1 MSKEKVNAEETKEVV
16 ATAAAGTSEVA
27 TTAPKGNYITLMLEG
42 AKARFMEANAG
53 LDLDFVRMGQFLKLN
68 KKGNFV
74 LHTDDTV
81 SFGDSIDVVI
91 ASGEQRHTLWGAKDS
106 PEENEIICME
116 KTYEEAVEKLEK
128 FLEYTP
134 GAAERYS
141 TSDIKLRYLA
151 YVVFTEDLGGEDLP
165 DVYLINLAQGDAF
178 GFGNHAKAVFSG
190 DKAKGV
196 PKGSGVATVVTRLTS
211 EERKVKDSSDTYLGI
226 KFETVGPFIPSEYTK
241 KA

>member
-1 MSKEKVNAEETKEVV
+1 MSKEKVNAVENKEVV
-16 ATAAAGTSEVA
+16 ATAATTNAVV
-27 TTAPKGNYITLMLEG
+27 TAPKGNYITLMLEG
-42 AKARFMEANAG
+42 AKSRFMEANAG

-134 GAAERYS
+134 GASERYS
-141 TSDIKLRYLA
+141 VGDIKLRYLA
-151 YVVFTEDLGGEDLP
+151 YVVFTDDLGGEDLP
-165 DVYLINLAQGDAF
+165 DVYLINMAQGDAF

-190 DKAKGV
+190 DKAKNV
-196 PKGSGVATVVTRLTS
+196 PKGCGVATVVSRLTS

-226 KFETVGPFIPSEYTK
+226 KFEIVGPFIPSEYTK
-241 KA
+241 A